1 MHLVLTKMENEI
13 PNMGRLLV
21 HKQFSSSSV
30 SPSCLNNRSSS
41 GNGSPR
47 PFVDPLWW
55 GSLGMIS
62 SYAYQKDSISSA
74 SNDKAPLLCGGDLKE
89 SMFPFEAFLNPPAK
103 INTLNPPSPSSQCS
117 SSSTSSV
124 PSNLTLFWQEP
135 EKKNP
140 STMDLLGMDT
150 ICESIASSTNNHLTQ
165 HSRVLRRAGSEWPVT
180 DRSLD
185 HLSHRSSSRV
195 FGDSCHWLSNTKI
208 QPMKYTVRRSTASK
222 KEQGSTSSSSLS
234 SSGKLFRGVRQRH
247 WGKWVAEIRLPRNRT
262 RVWLGTFDTAEEA
275 ALAYDTA
282 AYMLRGD
289 FAHLNFPDLKHE
301 LVKGNR
307 SLNSTTA
314 ALLEAKIRTISQGAS
329 PRKKLHRGSMPKS
342 AGNTEGFASESPR
355 ASSPKDPPGSEWQL
369 EFEARVVG
377 SEMMSLSKK
386 TQEATV
392 SAGAD
397 ADAVQLS
404 RMPSLDM
411 EMIWDAILVSDS

>member
-1 MHLVLTKMENEI
+1 MENEI
-13 PNMGRLLV
+13 PYMKKLLV
-21 HKQFSSSSV
+21 HKQFSSAAASS
-30 SPSCLNNRSSS
+30 SCLNNGSSS

-47 PFVDPLWW
+47 AVVDPLLWS
-55 GSLGMIS
+55 SLGMIS
-62 SYAYQKDSISSA
+62 SHAYQNDSNSNA
-74 SNDKAPLLCGGDLKE
+74 SDDKVPLLCGGDLKE
-89 SMFPFEAFLNPPAK
+89 SMFPFKAFLNPLGK
-103 INTLNPPSPSSQCS
+103 ITAPNPPSPSSQCS
-117 SSSTSSV
+117 SSSTSRV
-124 PSNLTLFWQEP
+124 PSDLTLFWQEP
-135 EKKNP
+135 EKKTP

-165 HSRVLRRAGSEWPVT
+165 HSHVLRRPGLDWPTT

-185 HLSHRSSSRV
+185 HLSDRSSSRV
-195 FGDSCHWLSNTKI
+195 FGDSLCWLGNTKI

-222 KEQGSTSSSSLS
+222 KEHMSTSSSSLS

-262 RVWLGTFDTAEEA
+262 RVWLGTFDTAEDA

-329 PRKKLHRGSMPKS
+329 SRKKLHKGSPPKLVAS
-342 AGNTEGFASESPR
+342 KEGFTCESPS
-355 ASSPKDPPGSEWQL
+355 ASSPKDQVGSEWQL

-377 SEMMSLSKK
+377 SEMTSLSKK
-386 TQEATV
+386 AQEAVV
-392 SAGAD
+392 SASAAD